1 MADMLTDLYRTY
13 LEETGDDF
21 DTPGTHAYEW
31 ENYIKPNSPST
42 DMYHQMA
49 MYNQLENEAPKNK
62 WLRKAF
68 GLASFPGIAIGSPL
82 LDISQSF
89 LDYGIDQGKGK
100 LKGPMTSYI
109 GGQNPF
115 PQAWNR
121 MKGATQFVADQF
133 NLPMGKSDSGRNE
146 FRETYNRVVNTPRN
160 IERTA
165 SRVDPSGRVKAY
177 GLNKGGLMSL
187 V

>member
-1 MADMLTDLYRTY
+1 M
-13 LEETGDDF
+13 
-21 DTPGTHAYEW
+21 
-31 ENYIKPNSPST
+31 
-42 DMYHQMA
+42 
-49 MYNQLENEAPKNK
+49 
-62 WLRKAF
+62 
-68 GLASFPGIAIGSPL
+68 
-82 LDISQSF
+82 

>member
-1 MADMLTDLYRTY
+1 MADASDLYKFY
-13 LEETGDDF
+13 LNLRGGRST
-21 DTPGTHAYEW
+21 TPGTHAYEW
-31 ENYIKPNSPST
+31 ENYIKPNAPST

-82 LDISQSF
+82 LDFSQAA
-89 LDYGIDQGKGK
+89 LDFSNDQY
-100 LKGPMTSYI
+100 LRRTKGPFTSYI
-109 GGQNPF
+109 ADQNPF

-121 MKGATQFVADQF
+121 MKGATQFLADEL
-133 NLPMGKSDSGRNE
+133 NLPMGSEGSGRRQ
-146 FRETYNRVVNTPRN
+146 FREAYNKTFRN
-160 IERTA
+160 PAGKSNRDFVRT
-165 SRVDPSGRVKAY
+165 DYGKAY
-177 GLNKGGLMSL
+177 RRGGLMSL